1 MKKKI
6 VGYGAGGH
14 DGEIID
20 IIEDN
25 NECKKC
31 IKCSHIYHKNII
43 NSKNVCLICNY
54 S

>member
-14 DGEIID
+14 AGVLID

-25 NECKKC
+25 NEYKIEGLIDKITKK
-31 IKCSHIYHKNII
+31 KGMVTK
-43 NSKNVCLICNY
+43 L
-54 S
+54 